1 MNDRADQV
9 LGVMKSRR
17 VTRSFTTQPIP
28 DDLLMKIAQAGR
40 FAASGGN
47 LRPHRFVIT
56 RDPETIK
63 QIRSFSP
70 GMLGIPQAIVAILI
84 DHDQVRR
91 EWLSIDP
98 SMVPYID
105 VGTAAQNM
113 LNMAHALELGSCP
126 VTSFS
131 QSAVGRILEIPGH
144 LTIELLIILGYPEQV
159 DRSVNPNA
167 PKPITTRDLTS
178 WERFG
183 QHAASE
189 HKS

>member
-1 MNDRADQV
+1 MNDRADQS
-9 LGVMKSRR
+9 LDVMKSRR
-17 VTRSFTTQPIP
+17 VTRSFTTQQVP
-28 DDLLMKIAQAGR
+28 DELLMKIAQAGR
-40 FAASGGN
+40 FAASAGN
-47 LRPHRFVIT
+47 LRPHRFIIT
-56 RDPETIK
+56 RNPETIK

-70 GMLGIPQAIVAILI
+70 GMLGLPQAVVAILI
-84 DHDQVRR
+84 DHDQVKRD
-91 EWLSIDP
+91 WLSIDP

-131 QSAVGRILEIPGH
+131 KSGVGRILEIPEH
-144 LTIELLIILGYPEQV
+144 LTIELLIILGYPEPV

-167 PKPITTRDLTS
+167 PKPVTTRDLTS

-183 QHAASE
+183 QHDAVE
-189 HKS
+189 VKR